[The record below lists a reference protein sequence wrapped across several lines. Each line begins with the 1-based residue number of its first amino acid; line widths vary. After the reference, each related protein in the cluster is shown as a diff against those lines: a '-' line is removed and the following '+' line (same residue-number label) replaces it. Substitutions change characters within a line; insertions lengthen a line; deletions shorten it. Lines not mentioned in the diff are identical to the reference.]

1 MAPKTKVPAGPLH
14 KNLTQDDLVIFRTN
28 LVKTLEMTSVIE
40 TAFQQLNVKLQA
52 LRVTGPVAT
61 AIDPDIVDS
70 AMMSARAQEET
81 SATFV
86 QEGRIGETLTA
97 VNEGLA
103 AIGGMTPSI
112 LKIRDRLNELIDTTK
127 SGGTVV
133 TDGLQTLGFHKDIE
147 AWDASVNEWAALTIV
162 TTWKVSELPLRD
174 DASHQQ
180 E

>member
-1 MAPKTKVPAGPLH
+1 VYR
-14 KNLTQDDLVIFRTN
+14 NLTQDDLVIFRTN

-61 AIDPDIVDS
+61 AIDPVKREGRRCKDIFDS
-70 AMMSARAQEET
+70 AMMSARSQEEI

-133 TDGLQTLGFHKDIE
+133 TDGLQTLGFDKDIE